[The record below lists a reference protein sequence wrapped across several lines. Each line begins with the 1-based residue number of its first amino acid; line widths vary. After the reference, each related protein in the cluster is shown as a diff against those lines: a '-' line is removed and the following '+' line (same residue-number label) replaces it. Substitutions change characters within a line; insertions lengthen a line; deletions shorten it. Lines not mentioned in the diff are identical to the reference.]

1 MLVLFIVLGKLCFWA
16 YLVHSVVAVI
26 LLEYVNYIEHY
37 GLEREKGEKVNIHHS
52 WQSDRVSS
60 RFMLFELSRHS
71 DHHLKA
77 SKPYYTLES
86 HREAY
91 VLPSGYF
98 GMFYIALIPPLWFRM
113 VNPIIRKHTAHKN
126 HLLPDEKI
134 PAIKPS
140 SI

>member
-1 MLVLFIVLGKLCFWA
+1 LGKLSFWA
-16 YLVHSVVAVI
+16 YLVQSVVAVI

-37 GLEREKGEKVNIHHS
+37 GLKREKGKKVDVQHS
-52 WQSDRVSS
+52 WQSDTVSS

-86 HREAY
+86 HQEAY
-91 VLPSGYF
+91 ILPSGYF

-113 VNPIIRKHTAHKN
+113 VNPIITKRTAHGN
-126 HLLPDEKI
+126 HLLPDEKVQTI
-134 PAIKPS
+134 NPS